1 MVIILGDLHLFDG
14 KVSTHVNYEKESL
27 DVFEG
32 IVDGCAEI
40 KKQYCKE
47 GEPFYILMT
56 GDLSGALSAKRFQS
70 LAFRAEI
77 CKLLLRANEVTNNN
91 VYSIMGNH
99 DYSATDMTELMF
111 FVELGLIKLLD
122 VLDIEEDKARMI
134 GVNYGDLDKEFD
146 IREGVLNVALI
157 HDNVAFKDINMGF
170 YKGNYEYVED
180 KKCLSKV
187 DVIFAGHIHTPTNFF
202 TKEIYEGKP
211 INLMYLGCP
220 LRPSYEKNIWET
232 VNIGVVQNGTFTS
245 YSLELSPS
253 NTVFNLTAIDDDELI
268 NELNINNANVEEDM
282 KTIIN
287 SLLNYENN
295 RFFES
300 ITEQIK
306 LYPNY
311 SEEAKKKALKYY
323 EDKLVN

>member
-1 MVIILGDLHLFDG
+1 MILIIGDLHLFDG
-14 KVSTHVNYEKESL
+14 KVSTHINYEKESL
-27 DVFEG
+27 EVFEG

-40 KKQYCKE
+40 KKNYCKPD
-47 GEPFYILMT
+47 EPFYICFS

-70 LAFRAEI
+70 LTFRAEI
-77 CKLLLRANEVTNNN
+77 CKLIYRANEITNNN
-91 VYSIMGNH
+91 VYSIIGNH

-122 VLDIEEDKARMI
+122 VIDIEQDNVRLI
-134 GVNYGDLDKEFD
+134 GVNYGDLDRQFDTKE
-146 IREGVLNVALI
+146 GALNVAVI

-170 YKGNYEYVED
+170 YKGNYQFVED
-180 KKCLSKV
+180 KKSLSAV
-187 DVIFAGHIHTPTNFF
+187 DVIYAGHIHNPTNFY

-220 LRPSYEKNIWET
+220 LRPAYEKDIWET
-232 VNIGVVQNGTFTS
+232 VNIGVVQNGTFTA
-245 YSLELSPS
+245 YTLELSPS
-253 NTVFNLTAIDDDELI
+253 STVFNLTAIDDDELA
-268 NELNINNANVEEDM
+268 EEVVINNNVEEDM

-287 SLLNYENN
+287 SLLNYDNN

-300 ITEQIK
+300 ISEQIK

-323 EDKLVN
+323 EDKLIS

>member
-1 MVIILGDLHLFDG
+1 MILIIGDLHLFDG
-14 KVSTHVNYEKESL
+14 KVSTHINYEKESL
-27 DVFEG
+27 EVFEG

-40 KKQYCKE
+40 KKNYCKPD
-47 GEPFYILMT
+47 EPFYICFS

-70 LAFRAEI
+70 LTFRAEI
-77 CKLLLRANEVTNNN
+77 CKLIYRANEITNNN
-91 VYSIMGNH
+91 VYSIIGNH

-122 VLDIEEDKARMI
+122 VIDIEQDNVRLI
-134 GVNYGDLDKEFD
+134 GLNYGDLDRQFDVKE
-146 IREGVLNVALI
+146 GALNVAVI

-170 YKGNYEYVED
+170 YKGNYQFVED
-180 KKCLSKV
+180 KKSLSAV
-187 DVIFAGHIHTPTNFF
+187 DVIYAGHIHNPTNFY

-220 LRPSYEKNIWET
+220 LRPAYEKDIWET
-232 VNIGVVQNGTFTS
+232 VNIGVVQNGTFTA
-245 YSLELSPS
+245 YTLELSPS
-253 NTVFNLTAIDDDELI
+253 STVFNLTAIDDDELA
-268 NELNINNANVEEDM
+268 EEVVINNNVEEDM

-287 SLLNYENN
+287 SLLNYDNN

-300 ITEQIK
+300 ISEQIK

-323 EDKLVN
+323 EDKLIS